1 MTQTSPRED
10 RIRPRDRD
18 AILQSLRAGVVP
30 RRGHHHVQV
39 GRADEVEAV
48 LRDLERIADGGSAIR
63 FVIGE
68 YGSGKTFFLFLLR
81 AIALEQGMVTAHA
94 DLAPD
99 RRLHATGGQARSL
112 HAELMANVATR
123 SRPDGGAAASVVE
136 RFATTA
142 LQAARASGRPVEEVV
157 HERLHEL
164 SLLPAG
170 YDFAEVV
177 AAYWRGHESGDDRLQ
192 SDAVRWLRGELS
204 TKTDARQMLGVRSV
218 VDDDNVYERLKLFA
232 RFVRLAGYRGLLVT
246 LDEMVNL
253 YKLGSGVAR
262 RNNYEQ
268 LLRIVNDS
276 LQGVSVGLGF
286 ALGGTPEFL
295 MDPRKG
301 LYSYE
306 ALRSRLEENRFAGDG
321 LKDLTGPVVHLANL
335 SPEELYLLLEKL
347 RHIYAEG
354 DSARYLVPDE
364 ALRAFMA
371 HCAERIGEAY
381 FRTPRNTIKA
391 FIGLLAVLDQNPSA
405 TWEDL
410 VGRVELAPEENADLE
425 PLTDADGETEEGEEL
440 ASFRL

>member
-1 MTQTSPRED
+1 MTQTSSRED

-81 AIALEQGMVTAHA
+81 AIALEQGLVTAHA

-177 AAYWRGHESGDDRLQ
+177 AAYWRGHETGDDRLQ

-204 TKTDARQMLGVRSV
+204 TKTDARQLLGVRSV

-354 DSARYLVPDE
+354 DPARYLVPDE

-425 PLTDADGETEEGEEL
+425 PLTDVDGETEEGEEL

>member
-1 MTQTSPRED
+1 MTQTSSRED

-81 AIALEQGMVTAHA
+81 AIALEQGLVTAHA

-177 AAYWRGHESGDDRLQ
+177 AAYWRGHETGDDRLQ

-354 DSARYLVPDE
+354 DPARYLVPDE

-425 PLTDADGETEEGEEL
+425 PLTDVDGETEEGEEL